1 MSDSL
6 QPNGLYSPW
15 NSLGQNTG
23 VGSCSLLQGISPTR
37 PGIEPRSPALQMD
50 SLPTEL
56 LGKPWNI
63 RPRTQKVKKK
73 KSQGNTAQVKEHSR
87 NRQVQINEDDIGK
100 LPEKEFRIVIIKMIQ
115 NFKARMEKVQEPIN
129 KDYKE

>member
-6 QPNGLYSPW
+6 QPNGLYSPR

-23 VGSCSLLQGISPTR
+23 VGSRSLLQGISPTR
-37 PGIEPRSPALQMD
+37 PGIEPRSPTLQMD
-50 SLPTEL
+50 SLPTE
-56 LGKPWNI
+56 PWNI
-63 RPRTQKVKKK
+63 RPQTQKVKKKKEK
-73 KSQGNTAQVKEHSR
+73 KSQGNTAQMKEQSR

-100 LPEKEFRIVIIKMIQ
+100 LPEKEFRIMIIKMIQ